1 MLSFISK
8 ILSQH
13 VVLLVATRISLCFAL
28 SKCCIHSHS
37 GLSTLLHIGL
47 SQHVLLL
54 VATRISPCFAL
65 SKCCIHS
72 HSGLSTLLHIGLSQ
86 HAFLRAPHSRN
97 AAYIRIPG
105 YRCFSTLV
113 CRNTHFSVLRTLEM
127 LHTFAFRAIDA
138 SPHRSCR
145 NTSCFLSQHAFLRA
159 SHSRNAAYIRI
170 PGYRPTCSCMFV
182 LLIARA
188 LCLQAVTCPAI
199 AELLRQVVPGGCVS
213 SILTH
218 AEVQMVAGGTSG
230 GAHCGYR
237 LSSGHNIVL
246 GYI

>member
-8 ILSQH
+8 ILSQHVALLVATRISPCSALSKCCIHSHSGLSTLLHIGLSQH

-37 GLSTLLHIGL
+37 GLSTLLHIG
-47 SQHVLLL
+47 
-54 VATRISPCFAL
+54 
-65 SKCCIHS
+65 
-72 HSGLSTLLHIGLSQ
+72 
-86 HAFLRAPHSRN
+86 
-97 AAYIRIPG
+97 
-105 YRCFSTLV
+105 
-113 CRNTHFSVLRTLEM
+113 
-127 LHTFAFRAIDA
+127 
-138 SPHRSCR
+138 
-145 NTSCFLSQHAFLRA
+145 LSQHAFLRA

-237 LSSGHNIVL
+237 LSSDHNIVL

>member
-13 VVLLVATRISLCFAL
+13 VVLLVATRISSCFAL

-37 GLSTLLHIGL
+37 GLSM
-47 SQHVLLL
+47 
-54 VATRISPCFAL
+54 
-65 SKCCIHS
+65 
-72 HSGLSTLLHIGLSQ
+72 LLHIGLSQ

-105 YRCFSTLV
+105 YRRFSTLV

-138 SPHRSCR
+138 SPHW
-145 NTSCFLSQHAFLRA
+145 LSQHAFLCA

-237 LSSGHNIVL
+237 LSSDHNIVL

>member
-13 VVLLVATRISLCFAL
+13 VAF
-28 SKCCIHSHS
+28 
-37 GLSTLLHIGL
+37 
-47 SQHVLLL
+47 L

-72 HSGLSTLLHIGLSQ
+72 HSGLSALLHIGLSQ

-105 YRCFSTLV
+105 YRRFSTLV
-113 CRNTHFSVLRTLEM
+113 CRNTHFSVLRTLEFVTDM
-127 LHTFAFRAIDA
+127 
-138 SPHRSCR
+138 
-145 NTSCFLSQHAFLRA
+145 
-159 SHSRNAAYIRI
+159 RI
-170 PGYRPTCSCMFV
+170 PGYRPTCSCMFDC
-182 LLIARA
+182 LIDRA

-199 AELLRQVVPGGCVS
+199 TELLRQVVPGGCVS

-237 LSSGHNIVL
+237 LSSDHNIVL

>member
-13 VVLLVATRISLCFAL
+13 VVF
-28 SKCCIHSHS
+28 
-37 GLSTLLHIGL
+37 
-47 SQHVLLL
+47 L

-72 HSGLSTLLHIGLSQ
+72 HSGLSALLHIGLSQ

-105 YRCFSTLV
+105 YRRFSTLV
-113 CRNTHFSVLRTLEM
+113 
-127 LHTFAFRAIDA
+127 
-138 SPHRSCR
+138 CR

-170 PGYRPTCSCMFV
+170 PGYRRFSTLVCRNTHFSVLRTPEMLHTFAFRAIDASPHWFVATRISSCSALPKCCIHSHSGLSPY
-182 LLIARA
+182 LLMYVCSVNRQSTLPASSHVPCDYRTIA
-188 LCLQAVTCPAI
+188 T
-199 AELLRQVVPGGCVS
+199 S
-213 SILTH
+213 SSRGMCKLH
-218 AEVQMVAGGTSG
+218 PYA
-230 GAHCGYR
+230 R
-237 LSSGHNIVL
+237 
-246 GYI
+246 

>member
-13 VVLLVATRISLCFAL
+13 VALLAATRISPCFAL
-28 SKCCIHSHS
+28 PKCCIHSHS
-37 GLSTLLHIGL
+37 GLS
-47 SQHVLLL
+47 LLL
-54 VATRISPCFAL
+54 RIVLAATRRASCRNTHFSVLRTLEMLHTFAFRAIGASPHWFVATRISPCSAL
-65 SKCCIHS
+65 PKCCIHS

-86 HAFLRAPHSRN
+86 HAFLRAP
-97 AAYIRIPG
+97 
-105 YRCFSTLV
+105 
-113 CRNTHFSVLRTLEM
+113 
-127 LHTFAFRAIDA
+127 
-138 SPHRSCR
+138 
-145 NTSCFLSQHAFLRA
+145 
-159 SHSRNAAYIRI
+159 HSRNAAYIRI

-237 LSSGHNIVL
+237 LSSDHNIVL

>member
-13 VVLLVATRISLCFAL
+13 AFLRA
-28 SKCCIHSHS
+28 SHS
-37 GLSTLLHIGL
+37 RNAAYIRIPGYRRFSTLVCRDT
-47 SQHVLLL
+47 S
-54 VATRISPCFAL
+54 CF
-65 SKCCIHS
+65 
-72 HSGLSTLLHIGLSQ
+72 LSQ
-86 HAFLRAPHSRN
+86 HAFLRASHSRN

-113 CRNTHFSVLRTLEM
+113 
-127 LHTFAFRAIDA
+127 
-138 SPHRSCR
+138 CR

-237 LSSGHNIVL
+237 LSSDHNIVL

>member
-13 VVLLVATRISLCFAL
+13 VALLVATRISPCSALPKCCIHSHSGLSSLLRIVLVATRISPCSAL

-37 GLSTLLHIGL
+37 GLSTLLHIG
-47 SQHVLLL
+47 
-54 VATRISPCFAL
+54 
-65 SKCCIHS
+65 
-72 HSGLSTLLHIGLSQ
+72 
-86 HAFLRAPHSRN
+86 
-97 AAYIRIPG
+97 
-105 YRCFSTLV
+105 
-113 CRNTHFSVLRTLEM
+113 
-127 LHTFAFRAIDA
+127 
-138 SPHRSCR
+138 
-145 NTSCFLSQHAFLRA
+145 LSQHAFLRA

-237 LSSGHNIVL
+237 LSSDHNIVL

>member
-13 VVLLVATRISLCFAL
+13 VLLLVATRRASCRNTHFSVLRTLEMLHTFAFRAIAA
-28 SKCCIHSHS
+28 SPHWF
-37 GLSTLLHIGL
+37 
-47 SQHVLLL
+47 

-105 YRCFSTLV
+105 YR
-113 CRNTHFSVLRTLEM
+113 
-127 LHTFAFRAIDA
+127 
-138 SPHRSCR
+138 
-145 NTSCFLSQHAFLRA
+145 
-159 SHSRNAAYIRI
+159 
-170 PGYRPTCSCMFV
+170 PTCSCMFV

-199 AELLRQVVPGGCVS
+199 TELLRQVVPGGCVS

-218 AEVQMVAGGTSG
+218 TEVQMVAGGTSG

-237 LSSGHNIVL
+237 LSSDHNIVL

>member
-13 VVLLVATRISLCFAL
+13 IV
-28 SKCCIHSHS
+28 
-37 GLSTLLHIGL
+37 
-47 SQHVLLL
+47 LL

-105 YRCFSTLV
+105 YRRFSTLV

-138 SPHRSCR
+138 SPHWFVATRISPC
-145 NTSCFLSQHAFLRA
+145 SALPKCCIH
-159 SHSRNAAYIRI
+159 SHSGLSPYLLMYVCSVNRQSTLPASSHV
-170 PGYRPTCSCMFV
+170 PCDYRT
-182 LLIARA
+182 IA
-188 LCLQAVTCPAI
+188 T
-199 AELLRQVVPGGCVS
+199 S
-213 SILTH
+213 SSRGMCKLH
-218 AEVQMVAGGTSG
+218 PYA
-230 GAHCGYR
+230 R
-237 LSSGHNIVL
+237 
-246 GYI
+246 

>member
-8 ILSQH
+8 ILSQHVLLLVATRRASCRNTSCFLSQH
-13 VVLLVATRISLCFAL
+13 VVLLVATRISPCSAL

-37 GLSTLLHIGL
+37 GLSL
-47 SQHVLLL
+47 
-54 VATRISPCFAL
+54 
-65 SKCCIHS
+65 
-72 HSGLSTLLHIGLSQ
+72 LLHIGLSQ
-86 HAFLRAPHSRN
+86 HAFLRASHSRN

-105 YRCFSTLV
+105 YRRFSTLV
-113 CRNTHFSVLRTLEM
+113 
-127 LHTFAFRAIDA
+127 
-138 SPHRSCR
+138 CR

-237 LSSGHNIVL
+237 LSSDHNIVL

>member
-8 ILSQH
+8 I
-13 VVLLVATRISLCFAL
+13 
-28 SKCCIHSHS
+28 
-37 GLSTLLHIGL
+37 L

-105 YRCFSTLV
+105 YRRFSTLV

-127 LHTFAFRAIDA
+127 LHTFAFRAIAA
-138 SPHRSCR
+138 SPHWFVATRISPC
-145 NTSCFLSQHAFLRA
+145 SALPKCCIH
-159 SHSRNAAYIRI
+159 SHSGLSPYLLM
-170 PGYRPTCSCMFV
+170 YVCSANRQSTLPASSHVPCDCRT
-182 LLIARA
+182 IA
-188 LCLQAVTCPAI
+188 T
-199 AELLRQVVPGGCVS
+199 GS
-213 SILTH
+213 SRGMCKLH
-218 AEVQMVAGGTSG
+218 PYA
-230 GAHCGYR
+230 R
-237 LSSGHNIVL
+237 
-246 GYI
+246 

>member
-13 VVLLVATRISLCFAL
+13 VAFLVTTRISPCSAL
-28 SKCCIHSHS
+28 PKCCIHSHS

-47 SQHVLLL
+47 SQHVVFL

-72 HSGLSTLLHIGLSQ
+72 HSGLSALLHIGLSQ

-97 AAYIRIPG
+97 A
-105 YRCFSTLV
+105 T
-113 CRNTHFSVLRTLEM
+113 
-127 LHTFAFRAIDA
+127 
-138 SPHRSCR
+138 
-145 NTSCFLSQHAFLRA
+145 
-159 SHSRNAAYIRI
+159 YIRI

-237 LSSGHNIVL
+237 LSSDHNIVL

>member
-13 VVLLVATRISLCFAL
+13 VVLLAATRISPCSAL
-28 SKCCIHSHS
+28 PKCCIHSHS
-37 GLSTLLHIGL
+37 GLSLL
-47 SQHVLLL
+47 LLIVL

-65 SKCCIHS
+65 SKCYIHS
-72 HSGLSTLLHIGLSQ
+72 HSGLSTLLHFVLSQ
-86 HAFLRAPHSRN
+86 HAFLRAP
-97 AAYIRIPG
+97 
-105 YRCFSTLV
+105 
-113 CRNTHFSVLRTLEM
+113 
-127 LHTFAFRAIDA
+127 
-138 SPHRSCR
+138 
-145 NTSCFLSQHAFLRA
+145 
-159 SHSRNAAYIRI
+159 HSRNAAYIRI

-199 AELLRQVVPGGCVS
+199 TELLRQVVPGGCVS

-237 LSSGHNIVL
+237 LSSDHNIVL

>member
-1 MLSFISK
+1 MLHTFAFRAIDASPHWF
-8 ILSQH
+8 
-13 VVLLVATRISLCFAL
+13 VATRISPCFAL
-28 SKCCIHSHS
+28 PKCCIHSHS
-37 GLSTLLHIGL
+37 GLSMLLHIGL

-54 VATRISPCFAL
+54 VATRISPCSAL
-65 SKCCIHS
+65 PKCYIHS

-86 HAFLRAPHSRN
+86 HAFLRAP
-97 AAYIRIPG
+97 
-105 YRCFSTLV
+105 
-113 CRNTHFSVLRTLEM
+113 
-127 LHTFAFRAIDA
+127 
-138 SPHRSCR
+138 
-145 NTSCFLSQHAFLRA
+145 
-159 SHSRNAAYIRI
+159 HSRNAAYIRI

-237 LSSGHNIVL
+237 LSSDHNIVL

>member
-13 VVLLVATRISLCFAL
+13 VLLLVATRPASCRNTHFSVLRTLEMLHTFAFRAIAA
-28 SKCCIHSHS
+28 SPHWF
-37 GLSTLLHIGL
+37 
-47 SQHVLLL
+47 

-72 HSGLSTLLHIGLSQ
+72 HSGLSLLLHIGLSQ
-86 HAFLRAPHSRN
+86 H
-97 AAYIRIPG
+97 
-105 YRCFSTLV
+105 
-113 CRNTHFSVLRTLEM
+113 
-127 LHTFAFRAIDA
+127 AFRAIDA

-237 LSSGHNIVL
+237 LSSDHNIVL

>member
-13 VVLLVATRISLCFAL
+13 VALLVATRISPCSAL
-28 SKCCIHSHS
+28 SKCYIHSHS
-37 GLSTLLHIGL
+37 GLSTLLHID
-47 SQHVLLL
+47 
-54 VATRISPCFAL
+54 
-65 SKCCIHS
+65 
-72 HSGLSTLLHIGLSQ
+72 LSQ

-105 YRCFSTLV
+105 YRRFSTLV
-113 CRNTHFSVLRTLEM
+113 
-127 LHTFAFRAIDA
+127 
-138 SPHRSCR
+138 CR
-145 NTSCFLSQHAFLRA
+145 NTSCFLSQHAFLRAPHSRNAAYIRIPGYRRFSTLVCRNTSCFLSQHAFLCA

-199 AELLRQVVPGGCVS
+199 TELLRQVVPGGCVS

-237 LSSGHNIVL
+237 LSSDHNIVL

>member
-13 VVLLVATRISLCFAL
+13 IVLLVATRISPCFAL

-37 GLSTLLHIGL
+37 GLSMLLHIGL
-47 SQHVLLL
+47 SQHVVLL
-54 VATRISPCFAL
+54 VATRISPCSAL
-65 SKCCIHS
+65 PKCCIHS

-86 HAFLRAPHSRN
+86 HAFLRAP
-97 AAYIRIPG
+97 
-105 YRCFSTLV
+105 
-113 CRNTHFSVLRTLEM
+113 
-127 LHTFAFRAIDA
+127 
-138 SPHRSCR
+138 
-145 NTSCFLSQHAFLRA
+145 
-159 SHSRNAAYIRI
+159 HSRNAAYIRI

-237 LSSGHNIVL
+237 LSSDHNIVL

>member
-13 VVLLVATRISLCFAL
+13 VALLVATRRASCRNTHFSVLRTPEMLHTFAFRAIDA
-28 SKCCIHSHS
+28 SPHWFA
-37 GLSTLLHIGL
+37 
-47 SQHVLLL
+47 
-54 VATRISPCFAL
+54 ATRISPCFAL

-72 HSGLSTLLHIGLSQ
+72 HSGLSALLHIG
-86 HAFLRAPHSRN
+86 
-97 AAYIRIPG
+97 
-105 YRCFSTLV
+105 
-113 CRNTHFSVLRTLEM
+113 
-127 LHTFAFRAIDA
+127 
-138 SPHRSCR
+138 
-145 NTSCFLSQHAFLRA
+145 LSQHAFLRA

-237 LSSGHNIVL
+237 LSSDHNIVL